1 MSGKEKY
8 NPIKKY
14 LSSEEFVE
22 YCKANNV
29 DASLNVL
36 EAYEKAGLLIPFYRL
51 VFPDEYT
58 RALFEYDYKINNT
71 TLDASFDDDKWQEIE
86 QLRTALHS
94 YSFKP
99 LPQFDFALKHG
110 HPLDYSYQNKN
121 PFLQKPD
128 KENFKPWEKYKI
140 VAGTIDG
147 HSVKKDTAEH
157 YYTPWQ
163 IFILD
168 ELNLMHTIEENY
180 ATKQKKGWGIF
191 RKELQPS
198 KLGSFCEYFHTISNY
213 RMMEALIW
221 HDITFDVKS
230 SVIEGE
236 LFKQLS
242 TRTAE
247 QAVKEYGKHSFPE
260 WIKFIRKL
268 VELYNEYTK
277 REKIKLA
284 DELKRFLTSTIN
296 MLMDATKKSFE
307 EIKNDY
313 DGRFKGFRCQCR
325 DEGIMI
331 YPGELE
337 RIYPDE
343 VKESKE
349 LARRS
354 FHSQIKEINET
365 LPNDSKIE
373 EKIIDSLIDN
383 IIESGHHLFLSHLHE
398 IEKLWFN
405 HRPHWESSIW
415 AHLRSF
421 AVSIESIAQEW
432 YGQNKLGSILEYAFK
447 KEYINLK
454 DSIGKGII
462 DAKTPSEYKQ
472 KITKISEYKK
482 KGIHGICGY
491 HLVSAHLTRNYF
503 SHKIKFEPDM
513 LGSMF
518 IEVYK
523 DLLFTLISLFVKKT
537 FDDRISVNGI
547 PK

>member
-1 MSGKEKY
+1 MSGKEKH
-8 NPIKKY
+8 NSIKKY
-14 LSSEEFVE
+14 LEAVEFIE

-29 DASLNVL
+29 DASLSTL
-36 EAYEKAGLLIPFYRL
+36 EVYEKVGLLIPFYRL
-51 VFPDEYT
+51 VFPEEYT
-58 RALFEYDYKINNT
+58 RTLFEYNYKINNT
-71 TLDASFDDDKWQEIE
+71 TLAASFDDDKWQEIE

-110 HPLDYSYQNKN
+110 HPLDYAYQNKN

-147 HSVKKDTAEH
+147 HSVKEDTAEH

-191 RKELQPS
+191 KQELHPS
-198 KLGSFCEYFHTISNY
+198 KLASFYLYFQTISNFV
-213 RMMEALIW
+213 MMESLIRL
-221 HDITFDVKS
+221 DITFDLKC

-236 LFKQLS
+236 LYKQL
-242 TRTAE
+242 RGRIAE
-247 QAVKEYGKHSFPE
+247 QAKNEYEKHSYSE

-268 VELYNEYTK
+268 VELFTEYNE
-277 REKIKLA
+277 REKLKFV
-284 DELKRFLTSTIN
+284 DELKRFITSTIN

-313 DGRFKGFRCQCR
+313 DGRFKGLRCQCR
-325 DEGIMI
+325 DKGIMI

-343 VKESKE
+343 LKEAKERARWSFESK
-349 LARRS
+349 
-354 FHSQIKEINET
+354 IKQFNET
-365 LPNDSKIE
+365 LPDNLKIE
-373 EKIIDSLIDN
+373 EKIIDVLIDN
-383 IIESGHHLFLSHLHE
+383 IIESGHHLLLSHLHE
-398 IEKLWFN
+398 VEKLWFN
-405 HRPHWESSIW
+405 HSPHWESSIW
-415 AHLRSF
+415 AHLRSV
-421 AVSIESIAQEW
+421 AVSIESISQEW

-447 KEYINLK
+447 KEYTNLK

-462 DAKTPSEYKQ
+462 DAKTLSEYKQ
-472 KITKISEYKK
+472 KFDKISEHKK

-503 SHKIKFEPDM
+503 SHKIKFEPYM

-523 DLLFTLISLFVKKT
+523 DLVFTLISLFVKKT
-537 FDDRISVNGI
+537 SNDKF
-547 PK
+547 